1 MALVAMTLPA
11 MAASNRGASAR
22 EPAQDEG
29 KYSVAGLKEREVER
43 FFVSFKTAIAKGD
56 KKTVSSMVSYP
67 LTVILASGRRT
78 KINNKAQLLRQFDAI
93 FDPSFKRVIERT
105 KVEDLWANSHGVTTP
120 DGDVWFSGVIK
131 DVNKPEVYEI
141 KITAINNAMAK

>member
-1 MALVAMTLPA
+1 MALIAMILLA
-11 MAASNRGASAR
+11 IAAPIRGALTQ

-29 KYSVAGLKEREVER
+29 KYSVAGLKDREVER

-56 KKTVSSMVSYP
+56 KGMVSSMVSYP

-93 FDPSFKRVIERT
+93 FDPSFKRVIEQTR
-105 KVEDLWANSHGVTTP
+105 VDDLWANSHGVTTP

-141 KITAINNAMAK
+141 KITAINNARAK